1 MRATAEAAP
10 GKGRVGLILVE
21 TPANPTNGLIDLAG
35 IATIAMSWASSM
47 LSSPVVDNTIGPGVS
62 EAAAAWRRRHFVF
75 AYQAYRL
82 ATSSAA
88 ASVVLPS
95 SFAMSWFGEAF

>member
-21 TPANPTNGLIDLAG
+21 TPANPTNGLIDLVG

-47 LSSPVVDNTIGPGVS
+47 LSSPVVDNTILGLVFQKPLLHGVDVTLCS
-62 EAAAAWRRRHFVF
+62 LIKHID
-75 AYQAYRL
+75 
-82 ATSSAA
+82 
-88 ASVVLPS
+88 
-95 SFAMSWFGEAF
+95 